1 MSRGREEP
9 VRRGQRHRKPKHRKR
24 GSREGERR
32 GGRGMKRRRQQ
43 AEGVERLSIQW
54 LHNRAFVFHHHEQLT
69 YVSKRH
75 VPHEGSLT
83 SSKKLYSIYRR
94 RSQAV
99 LGGRSFLTAW
109 KTTMRLR
116 KKQTTVHYC
125 TGQEFCFNCQRG
137 YITKPN
143 PVRF

>member
-83 SSKKLYSIYRR
+83 SSKKLYAIYRR
-94 RSQAV
+94 RFWRDLTSSFCSDA
-99 LGGRSFLTAW
+99 GGR
-109 KTTMRLR
+109 
-116 KKQTTVHYC
+116 
-125 TGQEFCFNCQRG
+125 GQARTQDRRG
-137 YITKPN
+137 PL
-143 PVRF
+143 